1 MKALMWKELRE
12 NRMKIIIG
20 CVLLSVIGAAVSIAY
35 RFLEGGIPGMGQIP
49 PEYADLIKKFLPDFS
64 NVNAYLYSQWFSK
77 NLQQVGAILAIVL
90 LGSAVAGERELH
102 TAIFLFSRPVS
113 RGMILAAKVI
123 VLFGGLVL
131 AVLVSTG
138 GAVLGAHRRQGAP
151 VCICAGCDAA
161 QCCRAYCICVTC
173 DIALSAR
180 AGPRESD
187 ALLRGNPYRSFGRGP
202 VQAPPLAEPAGVVR
216 KPKPHRTPRTTA
228 RAHCG
233 RRGSECLHAGD
244 FVLHTAAAGVLARL
258 SFVSRRPRCC
268 SSGPF
273 SVSAIPACGFA
284 YNEH

>member
-1 MKALMWKELRE
+1 VKALMWKELRE

-138 GAVLGAHRRQGAP
+138 GAVLGALIVGKAP
-151 VCICAGCDAA
+151 QSAFVLAATLHSVVALITFASLATLLSVLVPDRVKAMFFSGGILIVLSVAG
-161 QCCRAYCICVTC
+161 QFK
-173 DIALSAR
+173 
-180 AGPRESD
+180 P
-187 ALLRGNPYRSFGRGP
+187 LRWLN
-202 VQAPPLAEPAGVVR
+202 PLALFGSPNLIVRPVPQLVPIVVGVV
-216 KPKPHRTPRTTA
+216 
-228 RAHCG
+228 
-233 RRGSECLHAGD
+233 
-244 FVLHTAAAGVLARL
+244 L
-258 SFVSRRPRCC
+258 SGCMLGISYCMLQRQEF
-268 SSGPF
+268 
-273 SVSAIPACGFA
+273 
-284 YNEH
+284 